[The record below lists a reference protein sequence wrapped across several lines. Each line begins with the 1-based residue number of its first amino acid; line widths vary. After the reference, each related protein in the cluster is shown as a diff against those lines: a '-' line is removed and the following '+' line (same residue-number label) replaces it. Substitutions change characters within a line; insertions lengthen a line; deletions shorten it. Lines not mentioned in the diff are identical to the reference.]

1 MVTQSSA
8 SARFELSTSFYRI
21 LRQLKQALILL
32 QVFSRELPHNDCL
45 CGALMSNKTLP
56 NFFSISLDFFF
67 SIFRKKKKKIGCIT
81 YVLPTLVK
89 QLIDYLPGLHL
100 SSSNNLPTSQFF
112 QMSKISHSRS
122 IVRIYLS
129 RVVHFLNKSHRT
141 CADTILD
148 IQPQTQK

>member
-67 SIFRKKKKKIGCIT
+67 LYLQKKKIGCIT

>member
-1 MVTQSSA
+1 MVTQSSP
-8 SARFELSTSFYRI
+8 SARFDLSTSFYRI
-21 LRQLKQALILL
+21 LRQLKQAFILL

-67 SIFRKKKKKIGCIT
+67 SIFRKKIGCIT

-100 SSSNNLPTSQFF
+100 SSSNNLPISQFF

>member
-1 MVTQSSA
+1 MVTQSSP

-56 NFFSISLDFFF
+56 NFFLYPQIFFF
-67 SIFRKKKKKIGCIT
+67 SIFRKKIGCIT